1 LLSLFYTTAPE
12 ASHGGGEEM
21 KDTLQKSLTVLQGIK
36 SLTPTD
42 PDNKQTN
49 LFKQYSHFV
58 FNIYGKESFYKV
70 AFNYLLFLASISIA
84 CIALWIREWKRT

>member
-1 LLSLFYTTAPE
+1 MCLCVCIPNKGLCSLFYTTAPE
-12 ASHGGGEEM
+12 ASHGGGM

-70 AFNYLLFLASISIA
+70 AFNLFAVSSIY
-84 CIALWIREWKRT
+84 